1 MVLACV
7 LFVIGLLML
16 YYGAEWLVK
25 GASSLA
31 RSLGLTPLV
40 IGLTVVA
47 FGTSAPE
54 LVVSIISSFQEK
66 SMIAVGNVVGS
77 NICNIALVLGLA
89 SLFMP
94 IKSNESV
101 VKRDIPIMLG
111 ISLYLMLISLNS
123 TIGRLEGATLL
134 CGIII
139 YVCLNYYY
147 AVKGTKQASSR
158 EKFSKELAAE
168 DVEHIPSRARQIAL
182 IVAGILFVVAGAQ
195 VLIDSAVKIM
205 HTFGISEKFIGLT
218 VVALGTSLPELLG
231 GKKAYSPAFYST
243 GIFIVSILIGMG
255 AGLITGC
262 IGAGG
267 GFIIAPALMSAGIKG
282 ILAVGTDL
290 FHIFAK
296 AIMGSVIH
304 RKLGNVS
311 VPLAIVFLIG
321 AIIGATA
328 GGVLNRVLYEINPV
342 LSDAFITTVYS
353 LMLGF
358 LGTYALIDFLKARK
372 APGTADEGAHGGKS
386 EGADMGG
393 LPKKLQAVKI
403 PPLVKFDF
411 DLVPGGRGI
420 SWVFLVLSGALV
432 GLAAGIMGVGGGF
445 LTFPIFVYVL
455 GVSSMTTVG
464 TDIFQIVFTAGY
476 ASISQYAIYGF
487 IFYTLA
493 MGMLLGSLLGIQVG
507 ALVTKVVPGI
517 TIRGFYAMAVLAGF
531 INRIFALPAKLNAMD
546 VIKID
551 PGTASVLESIGVW
564 AFFIVIGV
572 FSVWVIGT
580 FLTNIPKLKGEEV

>member
-1 MVLACV
+1 MNFFKHLGEFMMMGARAHAKWE
-7 LFVIGLLML
+7 LNISNTILGDRKRLIILGLL
-16 YYGAEWLVK
+16 
-25 GASSLA
+25 
-31 RSLGLTPLV
+31 TIPV
-40 IGLTVVA
+40 I
-47 FGTSAPE
+47 
-54 LVVSIISSFQEK
+54 
-66 SMIAVGNVVGS
+66 
-77 NICNIALVLGLA
+77 
-89 SLFMP
+89 
-94 IKSNESV
+94 
-101 VKRDIPIMLG
+101 
-111 ISLYLMLISLNS
+111 
-123 TIGRLEGATLL
+123 
-134 CGIII
+134 
-139 YVCLNYYY
+139 
-147 AVKGTKQASSR
+147 
-158 EKFSKELAAE
+158 
-168 DVEHIPSRARQIAL
+168 
-182 IVAGILFVVAGAQ
+182 
-195 VLIDSAVKIM
+195 
-205 HTFGISEKFIGLT
+205 
-218 VVALGTSLPELLG
+218 LGTIAFADQVGGALPELLG

-243 GIFIVSILIGMG
+243 GIFIISILIGMG

-311 VPLAIVFLIG
+311 VPLALVFLIG

-328 GGVLNRVLYEINPV
+328 GGLINRVLYEINPI

-358 LGTYALIDFLKARK
+358 LGIYSLTDFLKARK
-372 APGTADEGAHGGKS
+372 APGAADEGAHGGKS
-386 EGADMGG
+386 EGAEMGG
-393 LPKKLQAVKI
+393 LPKKIQALKI
-403 PPLVKFDF
+403 PPMVKFDF
-411 DLVPGGRGI
+411 DLVPGGRAI
-420 SWVFLVLSGALV
+420 SWVFLVASGALV

-445 LTFPIFVYVL
+445 LTFPIFVYIL

-493 MGMLLGSLLGIQVG
+493 MGMLLGSLVGIQIG
-507 ALVTKVVPGI
+507 ALVTKVVSGV

-531 INRIFALPAKLNAMD
+531 VNRIFALPAKLGDMD
-546 VIKID
+546 VIPISQ
-551 PGTASVLESIGVW
+551 GLGSALETFGVW

-580 FLTNIPKLKGEEV
+580 FLMNIPKLKGEEV

>member
-1 MVLACV
+1 MNFFKHLGSFMMMGARAHAKWELNVSNTILGDRKR
-7 LFVIGLLML
+7 LLILGLLTIPVIL
-16 YYGAEWLVK
+16 GSIAFADQVGGA
-25 GASSLA
+25 
-31 RSLGLTPLV
+31 
-40 IGLTVVA
+40 
-47 FGTSAPE
+47 
-54 LVVSIISSFQEK
+54 
-66 SMIAVGNVVGS
+66 
-77 NICNIALVLGLA
+77 
-89 SLFMP
+89 
-94 IKSNESV
+94 
-101 VKRDIPIMLG
+101 
-111 ISLYLMLISLNS
+111 
-123 TIGRLEGATLL
+123 
-134 CGIII
+134 
-139 YVCLNYYY
+139 
-147 AVKGTKQASSR
+147 
-158 EKFSKELAAE
+158 
-168 DVEHIPSRARQIAL
+168 
-182 IVAGILFVVAGAQ
+182 
-195 VLIDSAVKIM
+195 
-205 HTFGISEKFIGLT
+205 
-218 VVALGTSLPELLG
+218 LPELLG

-358 LGTYALIDFLKARK
+358 LGIYSLIDFLKARK
-372 APGTADEGAHGGKS
+372 APGAADEGAHGGKS
-386 EGADMGG
+386 EGAEMGG
-393 LPKKLQAVKI
+393 LPQKLQAVKI
-403 PPLVKFDF
+403 PPVVKFDF

-493 MGMLLGSLLGIQVG
+493 MGMLLGSLLGIQIG

-531 INRIFALPAKLNAMD
+531 VNRIFALPAKLNAMD
-546 VIKID
+546 VIKMD